1 MSLKIGSI
9 LFILFGAFI
18 IFESRKYSMGRLD
31 NPGPGFFPFLLGIAI
46 LFMSIALF
54 IKILKNAKIEGQSS
68 SYWPPRGGL
77 MKVSLIFLVLLLF
90 TLFFEVTGYLINIF
104 VLFLIL
110 LKPVGKQKW
119 FTTLLISF
127 GATFI
132 SYLLFDRWLMLPLP
146 RGIWFK

>member
-1 MSLKIGSI
+1 MVSEKIGSI
-9 LFILFGAFI
+9 LFIFFGAFI

-31 NPGPGFFPFLLGIAI
+31 NPGPGFLPFLLGIAI
-46 LFMSIALF
+46 LFMSILLL
-54 IKILKNAKIEGQSS
+54 IRVLKRAKTEGQATS
-68 SYWPPRGGL
+68 WPKRGGL
-77 MKVSLIFLVLLLF
+77 MKVSLIFLILLLF
-90 TLFFEVTGYLINIF
+90 TIFFEVTGYLINIF

-119 FTTLLISF
+119 HWSLLISI
-127 GATFI
+127 GATFF